1 MVAFLN
7 ETFKLYHKRS
17 RPSAYVRVDRNRKIE
32 MKLYREFIS
41 KHEDKYI
48 GLRIYRALTVLI
60 APIEYWLF
68 ISLFLLLPSP
78 SFFPSSSYLFIL
90 QKKITIIIMIAA
102 AATDNI

>member
-1 MVAFLN
+1 MKHLSCITKGVG
-7 ETFKLYHKRS
+7 T
-17 RPSAYVRVDRNRKIE
+17 SAYVRVDRNRKIE

-68 ISLFLLLPSP
+68 IYHFFLLLPSP
-78 SFFPSSSYLFIL
+78 SFFPPPPLTYLYY
-90 QKKITIIIMIAA
+90 KKK
-102 AATDNI
+102 

>member
-1 MVAFLN
+1 MKHLSCITKGVG
-7 ETFKLYHKRS
+7 T
-17 RPSAYVRVDRNRKIE
+17 SAYVRVDRNRKIEE

-68 ISLFLLLPSP
+68 ISLL
-78 SFFPSSSYLFIL
+78 PSSSFSFFFSPPPLTYLYY
-90 QKKITIIIMIAA
+90 KKK
-102 AATDNI
+102 